1 MTATVIVGCGNL
13 LRGDDGFGCLVA
25 QRLTPMLSPRRDIE
39 IVDAGSAA
47 GPYINLLSSEND
59 PPSLI
64 VIDAGMF
71 GARRGELR
79 LFTPGEM
86 GADTGGHSL
95 HGWPL
100 QSEITRYPGAA
111 KALLCQ
117 VDNDGTNGMSLD
129 VSSEVRDAVAHAC
142 TMVCQMPE
150 VRT

>member
-1 MTATVIVGCGNL
+1 MAATVIVGCGNL

-25 QRLTPMLSPRRDIE
+25 QRLASMLSPRRDIE

-47 GPYINLLSSEND
+47 GQYINLLSSKDD

-79 LFTPGEM
+79 LFTPDEL
-86 GADTGGHSL
+86 GADACGHSL

-100 QSEITRYPGAA
+100 QTEIARYPGAA

-117 VDNDGTNGMSLD
+117 VDDDGTKDMSLD
-129 VSSEVRDAVAHAC
+129 VSSDVRDAVAQAC
-142 TMVCQMPE
+142 TMVCQLTE
-150 VRT
+150 VRA